1 MKIFPQN
8 AALRR
13 HINRQHQSEPK
24 KCDFCNLKSK
34 RLDHL
39 NAHMRICKNNPT
51 VEDRS
56 ENKNNS
62 TMAKKNE
69 IIQTTESEPLVKR
82 KANKNDDFE
91 EDIEQTEAEKCQL
104 CSKHFQTAFQ
114 LQKHLVDIHRIKGK
128 FLNQL
133 STKKHLQ
140 DGNIFDHFFINKY

>member
-1 MKIFPQN
+1 MKSFPQN

-13 HINRQHQSEPK
+13 HITRQHQSEPK

-62 TMAKKNE
+62 MMAKKNE
-69 IIQTTESEPLVKR
+69 IIQATESEPLVKR
-82 KANKNDDFE
+82 KSKNNDNFGE
-91 EDIEQTEAEKCQL
+91 
-104 CSKHFQTAFQ
+104 
-114 LQKHLVDIHRIKGK
+114 VKGK
-128 FLNQL
+128 FPNQDI
-133 STKKHLQ
+133 TEKHLQ
-140 DGNIFDHFFINKY
+140 NGNF

>member
-1 MKIFPQN
+1 MKSFPQN
-8 AALRR
+8 SALRR
-13 HINRQHQSEPK
+13 HITRQHQSEPK

-69 IIQTTESEPLVKR
+69 IIQATESEPLVKR
-82 KANKNDDFE
+82 KSKNNDNFGE
-91 EDIEQTEAEKCQL
+91 
-104 CSKHFQTAFQ
+104 
-114 LQKHLVDIHRIKGK
+114 VKGK
-128 FLNQL
+128 FPNQDI
-133 STKKHLQ
+133 T
-140 DGNIFDHFFINKY
+140 GNFWSFFHQKIIRFLKYIYF